1 MGEGV
6 ACMRALLPL
15 TAGSSPGHSILP
27 LSLHLALI
35 SADPLSLQAPLLEN
49 SLSGG
54 NVDKS
59 LKLAVKDGS
68 C

>member
-1 MGEGV
+1 MYEGFIALDSRV
-6 ACMRALLPL
+6 FSRA
-15 TAGSSPGHSILP
+15 SILP

-35 SADPLSLQAPLLEN
+35 SADPRSLQAPPLEN